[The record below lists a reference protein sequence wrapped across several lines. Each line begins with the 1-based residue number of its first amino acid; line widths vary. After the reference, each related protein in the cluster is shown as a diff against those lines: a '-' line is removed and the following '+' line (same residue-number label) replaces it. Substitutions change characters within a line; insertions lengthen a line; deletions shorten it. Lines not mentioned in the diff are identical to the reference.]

1 MVLIS
6 SAHAS
11 RLTPAK
17 KKISSTGG
25 DRIPDLWIMIDSPK
39 GPFIYTIDKDST
51 GSNAESE
58 YIFARFAQ
66 NSFDMEAVAVNSFN
80 VSMRIEEEF

>member
-1 MVLIS
+1 
-6 SAHAS
+6 
-11 RLTPAK
+11 
-17 KKISSTGG
+17 
-25 DRIPDLWIMIDSPK
+25 MIGNPK
-39 GPFIYTIDKDST
+39 GPFIFTIDKDST
-51 GSNAESE
+51 GSNVESE

>member
-1 MVLIS
+1 
-6 SAHAS
+6 
-11 RLTPAK
+11 
-17 KKISSTGG
+17 
-25 DRIPDLWIMIDSPK
+25 MIDSPK

-66 NSFDMEAVAVNSFN
+66 NSFDMEAVAVNTFN
-80 VSMRIEEEF
+80 VGMRIEEEF